1 MTLYRLKLNY
11 YLLLDRLAFRRCKQ
25 CDEIMLDGECDYCC
39 NFV

>member
-11 YLLLDRLAFRRCKQ
+11 CLLLDRLTFRRCKQ
-25 CDEIMLDGECDYCC
+25 CDEILLESECDYCS